1 MVRKYLRALVV
12 WLIAR
17 LSPVARRRL
26 ARLVFGLGERLSGA
40 AVAIRGLPVIA
51 GGAPD
56 DDEGGDD
63 DSDGGDDEDDSDGDD
78 EDDSDASDTG
88 GDDEVAKLRE
98 ELRRHRRTE
107 KRAKAE
113 KQRAD
118 ELAAKLKKIE
128 DADKSEHEKALE
140 DARKTARDEAL
151 SEAQKERRSERLESA
166 IVRLSKGIELGSGD
180 DAKTVQFDDD
190 LVQMAVERAI
200 AKGDLDEDDL
210 FDDQGRVDRDAL
222 AAEVTDLLGRKPSL
236 IAGGSNGGN
245 GGNGSNG
252 NGRRGGNAD
261 LGRGRGAGKSLDD
274 MTPEDHFKAISK

>member
-1 MVRKYLRALVV
+1 MIVLFRALAA
-12 WLIAR
+12 WLLAR
-17 LSPVARRRL
+17 TSNVARRRL
-26 ARLVFGLGERLSGA
+26 ARLMFGAGERLSGV

-56 DDEGGDD
+56 DDPDEPGGDD
-63 DSDGGDDEDDSDGDD
+63 DPDDPDDDPDEDPDD
-78 EDDSDASDTG
+78 DPDEPG

-140 DARKTARDEAL
+140 EARKTARDEAL

-166 IVRLSKGIELGSGD
+166 IVRLSKGIEIGTGD

-236 IAGGSNGGN
+236 IAGDGLN

-261 LGRGRGAGKSLDD
+261 LGKGKGVEKQQTVADLI
-274 MTPEDHFKAISK
+274 KAKMVEQR